1 MCRQVNPFVWHVF
14 FVAALGYI
22 RCNKIADY
30 NNHHWSGGVK
40 ASILDFDFG
49 IGSFNLAI
57 RVRIPAGPKYL
68 VFFSFFRCLTTRQLN
83 FFIARFA
90 YYLDVPFFI
99 L

>member
-1 MCRQVNPFVWHVF
+1 MCRLANPFVWHVF

-22 RCNKIADY
+22 ACNKIADY

-68 VFFSFFRCLTTRQLN
+68 VFFSFALLPGSLIFLLPDLRIILT
-83 FFIARFA
+83 FF
-90 YYLDVPFFI
+90 FFLI

>member
-1 MCRQVNPFVWHVF
+1 M
-14 FVAALGYI
+14 AALGYI

-68 VFFSFFRCLTTRQLN
+68 VFFFVCLTTRQLD
-83 FFIARFA
+83 FFIT
-90 YYLDVPFFI
+90 
-99 L
+99 